1 MNETEKQD
9 QTKPL
14 NLRRRRILMVILAIA
29 VILTIGTLAIAAP
42 MVLQGAEHG
51 ALIKIPK
58 NATKENIR
66 DSLTLHLGKEYS
78 DRVTKLLKVRDVD
91 WTLRHGQYLIEQGET
106 PYEAMRKLARGA
118 QHPVRLTVNAARGE
132 EVLAQKIAEKMDFS
146 AADFL
151 TAIHDPALAEQYGV
165 KPSQILAIFLN
176 DTYEVYWSSSPKSV
190 IDKIG
195 KNYKKYWTK
204 ERIAKADSLGLS
216 PADAVIIASIVCEE
230 TNIMD
235 EKGRIGRLYVNRLNK
250 GMKLQADPTVRF
262 AIGDYTIKRVTRDH
276 LKYESPYNTYLHQGL
291 PPGPIRTVNKSTL
304 EALLNSEPTE
314 ELYMCA
320 KEDFSGR
327 HNFAVTYEEHL
338 QNAKRYQE
346 ELDRRGIK

>member
-1 MNETEKQD
+1 
-9 QTKPL
+9 
-14 NLRRRRILMVILAIA
+14 
-29 VILTIGTLAIAAP
+29 
-42 MVLQGAEHG
+42 
-51 ALIKIPK
+51 
-58 NATKENIR
+58 
-66 DSLTLHLGKEYS
+66 
-78 DRVTKLLKVRDVD
+78 
-91 WTLRHGQYLIEQGET
+91 
-106 PYEAMRKLARGA
+106 
-118 QHPVRLTVNAARGE
+118 
-132 EVLAQKIAEKMDFS
+132 
-146 AADFL
+146 
-151 TAIHDPALAEQYGV
+151 
-165 KPSQILAIFLN
+165 
-176 DTYEVYWSSSPKSV
+176 
-190 IDKIG
+190 
-195 KNYKKYWTK
+195 
-204 ERIAKADSLGLS
+204 
-216 PADAVIIASIVCEE
+216 
-230 TNIMD
+230 MD